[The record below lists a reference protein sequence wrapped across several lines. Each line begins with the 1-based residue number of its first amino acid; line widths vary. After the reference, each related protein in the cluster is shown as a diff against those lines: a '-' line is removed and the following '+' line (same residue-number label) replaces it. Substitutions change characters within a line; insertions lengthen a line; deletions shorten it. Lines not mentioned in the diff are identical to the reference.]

1 MVGLV
6 VVEVVVMVRFA
17 SRVAKVGES
26 IGRFFCGVE
35 LEADQTTEGA
45 AEEVEGVMAK
55 GNLVD
60 AARLFRALERESLKF
75 SRLMLTLVSSIVDG
89 DDWGG

>member
-6 VVEVVVMVRFA
+6 VVVEVVVVVRFA
-17 SRVAKVGES
+17 SRVARVGES
-26 IGRFFCGVE
+26 IGRFFWGVE
-35 LEADQTTEGA
+35 LEDGQTMEGA

-60 AARLFRALERESLKF
+60 AARLFRALEMESLKL
-75 SRLMLTLVSSIVDG
+75 SCLILVLVSSIVDG
-89 DDWGG
+89 DD